1 MYKHLNDGLLEME
14 RAGVSNMNWEDVVFA
29 SPCFFVNQKRSN
41 KKRLCVAY
49 DLNKVT
55 QDDIYPLP
63 LMEVVLE
70 QLKGKKYF
78 SVIDLKSGYWQCPLS
93 ERARKYLATIISC
106 GTFKWNV
113 FPFGVKNATSYF
125 QRTMNKILS
134 EGLGQYYMAYIDD
147 IVIYL
152 DSFEGIWNT

>member
-78 SVIDLKSGYWQCPLS
+78 SVIDLKSGYWQ
-93 ERARKYLATIISC
+93 Y
-106 GTFKWNV
+106 
-113 FPFGVKNATSYF
+113 PF
-125 QRTMNKILS
+125 I
-134 EGLGQYYMAYIDD
+134 
-147 IVIYL
+147 
-152 DSFEGIWNT
+152 